1 MYVIGTAGHVD
12 HGKSALVKAL
22 TGIDPDRLQEEK
34 EREMTIDLGF
44 AWLRLPSGE
53 EVSIVD
59 VPGHERF
66 IKNMLAGVGGIDL
79 ALLVIAADEGVMP
92 QTREHLAILDLL
104 DVCHGIVVIS
114 KKDLLPDAE
123 LLAVVEAEIAEAL
136 TGSALEGAPL
146 VACSAVSGEGLP
158 ELLATIEEELAR
170 TPPKRDLGRPRLPID
185 RAFTVAGFG
194 TVVTGTLIDGSLHPG
209 LEVEVV
215 PGGLRARIRG
225 LQTHQRKVQDASPG
239 RRLAVN
245 LTGLSPTDLRRGM
258 VLTTPGWLRPTAAVD
273 VRLRAVRYLPRAIRH
288 NLQVTFHTSA
298 SEVTGRLLLLDC
310 DELAPGERAWAQ
322 LRLEEPVA
330 LAPGDAF
337 VLRSPN
343 DTLGGGR
350 VVDVHPRRHRRFHRP
365 TLETL
370 ERMERGSPEEVLL
383 VALARLE
390 PCEAGQLAR
399 HTDLAA
405 DEAMA
410 AATAVVASGRA
421 VALSGSELGS
431 STLLFTAE
439 GFARLTAR
447 AREILS
453 SFHRQHLL
461 RRGIAR
467 EELRSRLDLEA
478 RPFDALLTTWARR
491 GDVRESTG
499 SVALPDHEP
508 HLSPAHQAAADAFL
522 TALKANP
529 YSPPTDRLPEPELL
543 AYLEEEGRIV
553 RVDEGIAFS
562 REAYDEMT
570 ARIVEHLRAHGTVT
584 LAQVRDMFATSRKY
598 AQAFLEHL
606 DDQRITRRVGDERV
620 LRKGGA
626 DPP

>member
-1 MYVIGTAGHVD
+1 
-12 HGKSALVKAL
+12 
-22 TGIDPDRLQEEK
+22 
-34 EREMTIDLGF
+34 
-44 AWLRLPSGE
+44 
-53 EVSIVD
+53 
-59 VPGHERF
+59 
-66 IKNMLAGVGGIDL
+66 
-79 ALLVIAADEGVMP
+79 
-92 QTREHLAILDLL
+92 
-104 DVCHGIVVIS
+104 
-114 KKDLLPDAE
+114 
-123 LLAVVEAEIAEAL
+123 
-136 TGSALEGAPL
+136 
-146 VACSAVSGEGLP
+146 
-158 ELLATIEEELAR
+158 
-170 TPPKRDLGRPRLPID
+170 
-185 RAFTVAGFG
+185 
-194 TVVTGTLIDGSLHPG
+194 
-209 LEVEVV
+209 
-215 PGGLRARIRG
+215 
-225 LQTHQRKVQDASPG
+225 
-239 RRLAVN
+239 
-245 LTGLSPTDLRRGM
+245 
-258 VLTTPGWLRPTAAVD
+258 
-273 VRLRAVRYLPRAIRH
+273 
-288 NLQVTFHTSA
+288 
-298 SEVTGRLLLLDC
+298 
-310 DELAPGERAWAQ
+310 
-322 LRLEEPVA
+322 
-330 LAPGDAF
+330 
-337 VLRSPN
+337 
-343 DTLGGGR
+343 
-350 VVDVHPRRHRRFHRP
+350 
-365 TLETL
+365 
-370 ERMERGSPEEVLL
+370 MERGSPEEVLL

-453 SFHRQHLL
+453 SFHRQHPL
-461 RRGIAR
+461 RRSIAR

-491 GDVRESTG
+491 GDVRESAG

>member
-34 EREMTIDLGF
+34 ERDMTIDLGF
-44 AWLRLPSGE
+44 AWLRLPGGQ

-66 IKNMLAGVGGIDL
+66 VKNMLAGVGGIDL

-104 DVCHGIVVIS
+104 DVRHGIVVIS
-114 KKDLLPDAE
+114 KKDLVPDAE

-136 TGSALEGAPL
+136 PGTVFEGAPV

-158 ELLATIEEELAR
+158 ELLATLEEELAR
-170 TPPKRDLGRPRLPID
+170 TPTKRDLGRPRLPID
-185 RAFTVAGFG
+185 RVFTVAGFG
-194 TVVTGTLIDGSLHPG
+194 TVVTGTLIDGSLRAG

-225 LQTHQRKVQDASPG
+225 LQTHQRKVEDASPG

-245 LTGLSPTDLRRGM
+245 LTGLSPADLRRGM
-258 VLTTPGWLRPTAAVD
+258 VVTTPGWLRPTAAVD

-288 NLQVTFHTSA
+288 NIQVTFHTGA
-298 SEVTGRLLLLDC
+298 SEVPGRLLLLDC
-310 DELAPGERAWAQ
+310 DELPPGGQAWAQ

-330 LAPGDAF
+330 VAPGDAF
-337 VLRSPN
+337 VIRSPN

-350 VVDVHPRRHRRFHRP
+350 VVDAHPRRHRRFHRP

-370 ERMERGSPEEVLL
+370 EKMERGSPEEVLL

-399 HTDLAA
+399 HTELAA
-405 DEAMA
+405 DEASA
-410 AATAVVASGRA
+410 AAAALVADGRA
-421 VALSGSELGS
+421 VALSEGELAP
-431 STLLFTAE
+431 STLLFTAD

-447 AREILS
+447 ARETPLLLPPPAPAATG
-453 SFHRQHLL
+453 HRPRGAAQPPGPGGPPL
-461 RRGIAR
+461 RRPAGD
-467 EELRSRLDLEA
+467 LGPSRRA
-478 RPFDALLTTWARR
+478 PRVGGTSCPCPTTQPR
-491 GDVRESTG
+491 
-499 SVALPDHEP
+499 
-508 HLSPAHQAAADAFL
+508 LSPAQQAAADAFL
-522 TALKANP
+522 AALKANP
-529 YSPPTDRLPEPELL
+529 YSPPTERRPDPELL
-543 AYLEEEGRIV
+543 AHLEEEGRIV
-553 RVDEGIAFS
+553 RVGDGIAFD

-570 ARIVEHLRAHGTVT
+570 ARVVEHLRALDTIT
-584 LAQVRDMFATSRKY
+584 LGQVRDMFATSRKY

-620 LRKGGA
+620 LRKGG
-626 DPP
+626 

>member
-44 AWLRLPSGE
+44 AWLRLPNGQ

-66 IKNMLAGVGGIDL
+66 VKNMLAGVGGIDL

-104 DVCHGIVVIS
+104 DVRHGVVVIS

-136 TGSALEGAPL
+136 HDTVFEGAPV
-146 VACSAVSGEGLP
+146 VACSAVSREGLP
-158 ELLATIEEELAR
+158 ELLATIEGELAR
-170 TPPKRDLGRPRLPID
+170 TPPKRDLDRPRLPID

-194 TVVTGTLIDGSLHPG
+194 TVVTGTLVDGSLRPG

-225 LQTHQRKVQDASPG
+225 LQTHQRKVEDASPG

-245 LTGLSPTDLRRGM
+245 LTGLSPGDLQRGM
-258 VLTTPGWLRPTAAVD
+258 VITTPGWLRPTVAVD

-288 NLQVTFHTSA
+288 NIQVTFHTGA
-298 SEVTGRLLLLDC
+298 SEVPGRLLLLDC
-310 DELAPGERAWAQ
+310 GELSPGEQAWAQ

-330 LAPGDAF
+330 VAPGDAF
-337 VLRSPN
+337 VIRSPN

-350 VVDVHPRRHRRFHRP
+350 VVDAHPRRHRRFHRP

-370 ERMERGSPEEVLL
+370 EKMERGSPEDVLL

-405 DEAMA
+405 DEAA
-410 AATAVVASGRA
+410 AAAAALVTGGRA
-421 VALSGSELGS
+421 VALSEGELTP
-431 STLLFTAE
+431 STLLFTAD
-439 GFARLTAR
+439 GFGRLTAR
-447 AREILS
+447 AREVLS
-453 SFHRQHLL
+453 SFHRQHPL

-467 EELRSRLDLEA
+467 EELRSRLALEA
-478 RPFDALLTTWARR
+478 RPFDALLAVWARR
-491 GDVRESTG
+491 GDVRESPG
-499 SVALPDHEP
+499 AVALPDHQP
-508 HLSPAHQAAADAFL
+508 RLSPAQQATADAFL
-522 TALKANP
+522 ATLKANP

-543 AYLEEEGRIV
+543 ACLEEEGRIV
-553 RVDEGIAFS
+553 RVDDGIAFA

-570 ARIVEHLRAHGTVT
+570 ARIVEHLRAHGTIT

-598 AQAFLEHL
+598 VQALLEHL

-620 LRKGGA
+620 LRKGG
-626 DPP
+626 PEPS

>member
-44 AWLRLPSGE
+44 AWLRLPGGQ

-66 IKNMLAGVGGIDL
+66 VKNMLAGVGGIDL

-104 DVCHGIVVIS
+104 DVRHGIVVIS

-136 TGSALEGAPL
+136 QGTVFEGAPV
-146 VACSAVSGEGLP
+146 VACSAVSGEGFP
-158 ELLATIEEELAR
+158 ELLATIEDELAR
-170 TPPKRDLGRPRLPID
+170 TPTKRDLGRPRLPID
-185 RAFTVAGFG
+185 RVFTVAGFG
-194 TVVTGTLIDGSLHPG
+194 TVVTGTLIDGSLRPG

-215 PGGLRARIRG
+215 PGGLKARIRG
-225 LQTHQRKVQDASPG
+225 LQTHQHKVEDASPG

-245 LTGLSPTDLRRGM
+245 LTGLSPADLLRGM
-258 VLTTPGWLRPTAAVD
+258 VVTTPGWLRPTAAVD

-288 NLQVTFHTSA
+288 NVQVTFHTGA
-298 SEVTGRLLLLDC
+298 SEVAGRLLLLDC
-310 DELAPGERAWAQ
+310 DELAPGGQAWAQ

-330 LAPGDAF
+330 VAPGDAF
-337 VLRSPN
+337 AIRSPN

-350 VVDVHPRRHRRFHRP
+350 VVDAHPRRHRRFHRA

-370 ERMERGSPEEVLL
+370 DKMERGSPEEVLL

-405 DEAMA
+405 AEAEA
-410 AATAVVASGRA
+410 AAAALVADGRA
-421 VALSGSELGS
+421 VALSEGELTP
-431 STLLFTAE
+431 STLLFTAD
-439 GFARLTAR
+439 GFARLSAR
-447 AREILS
+447 ARELLS
-453 SFHRQHLL
+453 SFHRQHPL
-461 RRGIAR
+461 RQGIAR
-467 EELRSRLDLEA
+467 EELRSRLGLEA
-478 RPFDALLTTWARR
+478 RPFDALLATWARR
-491 GDVRESTG
+491 GELREAAG

-508 HLSPAHQAAADAFL
+508 RLSPTQQSAADAFL
-522 TALKANP
+522 ATIKANP
-529 YSPPTDRLPEPELL
+529 YSPPTERQPEPELL
-543 AYLEEEGRIV
+543 AHLEGEGRIV
-553 RVDEGIAFS
+553 RVGDGIAFA

-570 ARIVEHLRAHGTVT
+570 ARIIEHLRAFDTIT

-598 AQAFLEHL
+598 AQALLEHL

-620 LRKGGA
+620 LRKGG
-626 DPP
+626 

>member
-44 AWLRLPSGE
+44 AWLRLPGGQ

-66 IKNMLAGVGGIDL
+66 VKNMLAGVGGIDL

-104 DVCHGIVVIS
+104 DVRHGIAVIS

-123 LLAVVEAEIAEAL
+123 LLAVVEAEIGEAL
-136 TGSALEGAPL
+136 QGTVLEEAPV

-185 RAFTVAGFG
+185 RAFTVTGFG
-194 TVVTGTLIDGSLHPG
+194 TVVTGTLVDGSLRPG

-225 LQTHQRKVQDASPG
+225 LQTHQRKVEDASPG

-245 LTGLSPTDLRRGM
+245 LSGLSPADLRRGM
-258 VLTTPGWLRPTAAVD
+258 VVTTPGWLRPTAAVD
-273 VRLRAVRYLPRAIRH
+273 VRLRAVRYLPRAVRH
-288 NLQVTFHTSA
+288 NLQVTFHTGA
-298 SEVTGRLLLLDC
+298 SEVPGRLLLLDC
-310 DELAPGERAWAQ
+310 AELAPGGQAWAQ

-330 LAPGDAF
+330 VAPGDAF
-337 VLRSPN
+337 VVRSPN

-350 VVDVHPRRHRRFHRP
+350 VVDAHPRRHRRFHRP

-370 ERMERGSPEEVLL
+370 DKMERGSPEEVLL

-399 HTDLAA
+399 HTDLATA
-405 DEAMA
+405 EAEA
-410 AATAVVASGRA
+410 AAAALVASGRA
-421 VALSGSELGS
+421 VALSEGDLTP
-431 STLLFTAE
+431 STLLLTGE
-439 GFARLTAR
+439 GFARLSAR

-453 SFHRQHLL
+453 SFHRQHPL

-467 EELRSRLDLEA
+467 EELRSRLGFEA
-478 RPFDALLTTWARR
+478 RPFDALLATWARR
-491 GDVRESTG
+491 GELRESAG
-499 SVALPDHEP
+499 VVALPDHAP
-508 HLSPAHQAAADAFL
+508 RLSPAQQTAADAFL
-522 TALKANP
+522 ATLKANP
-529 YSPPTDRLPEPELL
+529 YAPPTDRQPEPELL
-543 AYLEEEGRIV
+543 AHLEGEGRIV
-553 RVDEGIAFS
+553 RVGDGIAFA

-570 ARIVEHLRAHGTVT
+570 ARIIEHLRAFDTIT
-584 LAQVRDMFATSRKY
+584 LGQVRDMFATSRKY
-598 AQAFLEHL
+598 AQALLEHL

-620 LRKGGA
+620 LRKGG
-626 DPP
+626 PEPS